1 MKKFSHCLIGA
12 VCVDSLSPCCYLSVF
27 SFWCRTL
34 LIRFPY
40 TSLTDLM
47 AASPL
52 VLPCHAEPQIQFDK
66 FLQLHTHTH
75 TTLLT
80 HPVFLPGGS
89 QRQRGW
95 DFMLDLPL
103 TALRAPSTPALILLT
118 YLVKPERAT
127 YNTYASAGRQTH
139 THTSQTHTSASH
151 ICRLPVFSSLGP
163 TRPGPGRLERE
174 ALILNIVF

>member
-1 MKKFSHCLIGA
+1 MCR
-12 VCVDSLSPCCYLSVF
+12 LSF
-27 SFWCRTL
+27 TL
-34 LIRFPY
+34 LLFVCFFILVSHPAD
-40 TSLTDLM
+40 TTDLM

-89 QRQRGW
+89 RRQRGW

-163 TRPGPGRLERE
+163 TRTGP
-174 ALILNIVF
+174 AD